1 MSDNTELMSGAER
14 GLSKMLSMG
23 FRLGVKLTPA
33 GHERAQLASELGEK
47 SVLGKHLPIRKL
59 LVEDNGLRRTYFIGP
74 VRQGGP
80 DERLAK
86 IEVGI
91 KR

>member
-1 MSDNTELMSGAER
+1 MFSI
-14 GLSKMLSMG
+14 GL
-23 FRLGVKLTPA
+23 RLGVKLTPA
-33 GHERAQLASELGEK
+33 GQERAQLATERGEK

-59 LVEDNGLRRTYFIGP
+59 SVDDNGIRRTYFFGP
-74 VRQGGP
+74 VHPGGP
-80 DERLAK
+80 VERLAE